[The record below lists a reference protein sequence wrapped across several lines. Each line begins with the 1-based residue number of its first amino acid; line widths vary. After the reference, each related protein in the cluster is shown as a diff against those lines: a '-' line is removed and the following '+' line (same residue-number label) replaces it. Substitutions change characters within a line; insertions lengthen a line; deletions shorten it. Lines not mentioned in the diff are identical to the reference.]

1 MELDHIYKEQ
11 NSDLPTFLNSKGKVI
26 LRALLK
32 GWWLPL
38 FCPEEDHFQKQK
50 NDKKD
55 QLR

>member
-50 NDKKD
+50 MTKKTN
-55 QLR
+55 